1 VCSSTITLM
10 TSRSPRRILA
20 RRRVAVHRNIVPPD
34 RLPGVH
40 HNGGVRLGVVV
51 LPTDPWPQTRALARH
66 LDDLGY
72 DHVWTYDHLSWRH
85 YRERVWQAA
94 IPWLT
99 GIAASTT
106 RIRVGP
112 LVSSP
117 NFRHPVNLAKEA
129 MTLDHVSEGRLIL
142 GVGAGGV
149 GWDST
154 VLGDPTLGPSQLAS
168 RLDEFVTVLDRLLR
182 EPAVSHRGQY
192 YTVDDAR
199 MVPGCVQQPRV
210 PLAIAAAGPRT
221 LAVVARSADA
231 WITHAGA
238 VSAPG
243 SPGDLDTAVRAQ
255 TEALARTC
263 DGIGRDPGTIDRI
276 YMIGFEQERPLTNV
290 AQFQDFMARFDAL
303 GFTDLVFHAPR
314 RDDPTR
320 DDPEEIIEQI
330 AAELLR
336 PRQERPRTS

>member
-1 VCSSTITLM
+1 M
-10 TSRSPRRILA
+10 
-20 RRRVAVHRNIVPPD
+20 
-34 RLPGVH
+34 
-40 HNGGVRLGVVV
+40 HNSGVRLGVVV
-51 LPTDPWPQTRALARH
+51 LPTDPWPQTRALAQQ

-85 YRERVWQAA
+85 YRERAWQAA
-94 IPWLT
+94 MPWLT

-142 GVGAGGV
+142 GIGAGGV

-154 VLGDPTLGPSQLAS
+154 VLGSPTLGPAQLAA
-168 RLDEFVTVLDRLLR
+168 RLDEFVGLLDRLLR

-199 MVPGCVQQPRV
+199 MIPGCIQRPRV

-221 LAVVARSADA
+221 LAVVARFADA
-231 WITHAGA
+231 WITNAGD
-238 VSAPG
+238 VGAPD
-243 SPGDLDTAVRAQ
+243 SPQELDAAVRAQ
-255 TEALARTC
+255 TDALARAC
-263 DGIGRDPGTIDRI
+263 DVIGRDPGTIDRI
-276 YMIGFEQERPLTNV
+276 YMIGFEQERPL
-290 AQFQDFMARFDAL
+290 AAFSQFQEFMARFDAL
-303 GFTDLVFHAPR
+303 GFTDLVLHAPR
-314 RDDPTR
+314 HDDPAR
-320 DDPEEIIEQI
+320 DDPEEILEEI

-336 PRQERPRTS
+336 PPQERPLTS